1 MNSLIELSEKLTTEA
16 GQKWEALQDSA
27 QRLGIAFSEDTF
39 GGSLLPVLAFSD
51 FVSQSCIRYPLMLQD
66 LAQGGDLFRLY
77 SKEAYGV
84 KLRQC
89 LPNELN
95 ETSLGTCLRH
105 FRRREMVRIA
115 WRDLAGWADLQET
128 MDCLSFLADSCL
140 NCVETVLNDRLC
152 REYGTPVNAEGT
164 PQRLVVLAMGK
175 LGAGE
180 LNFSSDIDLIFAYP
194 DSGSTVNGPVEM
206 SNEAFFIHLCRRLI
220 AVLST
225 PDSEGFVFRVDSN
238 LRPFGNNG
246 PLVMSFDN
254 MEDYY
259 VRQGR
264 EWERYAWIKARVVAG
279 DLEAGSRFLLSLKP
293 FVFRRYLDFG
303 VYDALREMKL
313 KISREVSRKS
323 MGGNIKL
330 GPGGIRE
337 IEFFGQIF
345 QLTRGGISPELQ
357 DRSILKVLG
366 LLAGKQMISK
376 NVYDHLLQA
385 YVFLR
390 RTEHR
395 LQEFSDQ
402 QTHRIPG
409 DSEGCERLA
418 AAMGFSD
425 RQSFLTELARQMDH
439 VHQHFNTLLE
449 NPQPSPSAASDS
461 SVESVLSAVWLAP
474 ADREQDQI
482 SLQNLGFHHPNTVL
496 DLLESLRTDP
506 ATRALSREG
515 RQRLDRL
522 LPFLLK
528 EILPLDH
535 PDLALNRILDILK
548 AIERRTIYL
557 ALLLENPHA
566 RIHLVK
572 LAHASPMIATLLSR
586 HPALLDELLD
596 TRTLYTPPGK
606 VDLEAEIAEK
616 MRLVPSQDLEYQIE
630 QLCIFKQ
637 VNMLRVAAAD
647 VTGALPLMRTSDHL
661 TEIAETV
668 LNQVLEL
675 SWNHLVA
682 KHGEPSSSLDG
693 VACSRGFAVIAYGKL
708 GGIELGYGSDLDL
721 VFLHAGDPGE
731 TDGDPPIDNSQFF
744 ARLGQRVIHMLT
756 ARTSAGYL
764 YEVDMRL
771 RPSGSSGVLV
781 SDVDAYEQ
789 YQTEKAWT
797 WEHQALVRARP
808 IGGDIRVC
816 ERFQTIRRKVISQI
830 RDPEVLCREVEE
842 MRERLRMEHAGK
854 EPQRFDIKQDI
865 GGIVDIEFLVQYLV
879 LLKSHEH
886 AGLIRWTDNVRL
898 LQTLIETGILADY
911 QAYLLKEA
919 YLTYRAVVH
928 RLSLQERPAI
938 ISRGRFRT
946 LRENV
951 ATIWKHY
958 MQISGP
964 KNYE

>member
-1 MNSLIELSEKLTTEA
+1 MASFMELSENLEIE
-16 GQKWEALQDSA
+16 GGRKWQALQDA
-27 QRLGIAFSEDTF
+27 ARRQGIVFLEDRF
-39 GGSLLPVLAFSD
+39 AGSLRPVLAFSD
-51 FVSQSCIRYPLMLQD
+51 FVSQSCLRYPRLLQD
-66 LAQGGDLFRLY
+66 LVQSGDLFRRY
-77 SKEAYGV
+77 
-84 KLRQC
+84 LRQEYDAKIQNC
-89 LPNELN
+89 LPDELD
-95 ETSLGTCLRH
+95 ETTMERCLRY
-105 FRRREMVRIA
+105 FRQREMVRIA

-128 MDCLSFLADSCL
+128 MDCLSFLADSCIK
-140 NCVETVLNDRLC
+140 CVETVLYDRFC
-152 REYGTPVNAEGT
+152 RDYGTPVNTQGI

-194 DSGSTVNGPVEM
+194 DPGATVNGPAEM
-206 SNEAFFIHLCRRLI
+206 SNEAFFALLCRRLI
-220 AVLST
+220 AVLSRT
-225 PDSEGFVFRVDSN
+225 TSEGFVFRVDCN
-238 LRPFGNNG
+238 LRPFGENG

-264 EWERYAWIKARVVAG
+264 EWERYAWIKARAAAG
-279 DLEAGSRFLLSLKP
+279 DLDAGHRLILSLKP

-303 VYDALREMKL
+303 VFDALREMKL
-313 KISREVSRKS
+313 KISLEVSRKS
-323 MGGNIKL
+323 MAGNIKL

-345 QLTRGGISPELQ
+345 QLTRGGVNPELQ
-357 DRSILKVLG
+357 NRSILKVLG
-366 LLAGKQMISK
+366 LLVEKQIISPQ
-376 NVYDHLLQA
+376 VHEHLLQA
-385 YVFLR
+385 YYFLR

-402 QTHRIPG
+402 QTHQIPT
-409 DSEGCERLA
+409 DSEGCQRLG

-425 RQSFLTELARQMDH
+425 GAAFIQELSRQMAR
-439 VHQHFNTLLE
+439 VHKHFNTLLE
-449 NPQPSPSAASDS
+449 TPQSSPIAGSDTP
-461 SVESVLSAVWLAP
+461 VESVLNGVWLAP
-474 ADREQDQI
+474 SDREQDRRT
-482 SLQNLGFHHPNTVL
+482 LQNLGFQHPDTVL
-496 DLLESLRTDP
+496 DLLGNLRVDS

-522 LPFLLK
+522 IPFLLK

-535 PDLALNRILDILK
+535 PDLALSRIMDILK
-548 AIERRTIYL
+548 AIERRTSYL

-596 TRTLYTPPGK
+596 TRTLYTPPERAELG
-606 VDLEAEIAEK
+606 AEIAEK
-616 MRLVPSQDLEYQIE
+616 MRLVPSRDLEYQIE

-637 VNMLRVAAAD
+637 VNVLRVAAAD

-675 SWNHLVA
+675 CWNHLVS
-682 KHGEPSSSLDG
+682 KHGTPASSLDG
-693 VACSRGFAVIAYGKL
+693 IACNRGFAVIAYGKL

-731 TDGDPPIDNSQFF
+731 TDGSFPIDNSQFYS
-744 ARLGQRVIHMLT
+744 RLGQRVIHMLT
-756 ARTSAGYL
+756 ARTPAGTL

-781 SDVDAYEQ
+781 SHADAFEQ

-797 WEHQALVRARP
+797 WEHQALVRSRP

-816 ERFQTIRRKVISQI
+816 DCFDGIRRKVLSQA
-830 RDPEVLCREVEE
+830 RQPEHLRREVSQ
-842 MRERLRMEHAGK
+842 MRERLRREHAGK
-854 EPQRFDIKQDI
+854 DLQRFDIKQDI

-879 LLKSHEH
+879 LSKSHEH
-886 AGLIRWTDNVRL
+886 AALLQWTDNVRL

-911 QAYLLKEA
+911 QAHFLKEA
-919 YLTYRAVVH
+919 YLTYRAAVH
-928 RLSLQERPAI
+928 RLSLEEKPAI
-938 ISRGRFRT
+938 VSESRFRAF
-946 LRENV
+946 REKV
-951 ATIWKHY
+951 ATLWKHY
-958 MQISGP
+958 MQTF
-964 KNYE
+964 